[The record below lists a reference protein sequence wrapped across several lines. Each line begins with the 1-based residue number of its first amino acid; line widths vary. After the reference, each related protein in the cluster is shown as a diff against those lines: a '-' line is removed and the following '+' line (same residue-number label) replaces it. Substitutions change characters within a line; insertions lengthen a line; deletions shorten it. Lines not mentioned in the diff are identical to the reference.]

1 MHDKLINK
9 LTDFIQ
15 FERELRSAPD
25 INALG
30 FTAVNYLRRLVKYDV
45 ALLLV
50 EKNGRQRVNSISGVS
65 DFDPRAPLV
74 TTCEALCNHPDIS
87 VDNTRVH
94 VGDTLPAN
102 IAQKFDDI
110 RITQLVSAGLGD
122 GVATLALTREK
133 PWQKHELQLLQQAGE
148 VLEHAIGVFS
158 VQQKVSILKKVS
170 AGLKPNWRW
179 ALCGLALVSFV
190 PVPQSIIAS
199 AEVTARTPDVVTAG
213 LNGVIEEIL
222 VRPNQTVN
230 AGQLLVRFD
239 NTDLTHRKNTLQQ
252 ELALAEER
260 LRKARQ
266 QTLNTT
272 VEKSE
277 FAELVSEIELKR
289 LELNY
294 VNETMNRLEIRAD
307 SDGVVLFSRKQD
319 WMGRSVATGE
329 KIMEIAAADDNQFEI
344 WVAANDAIDI
354 NAGKPI
360 KFFPDAKP
368 LESVIGEVDSV
379 GFFASRS
386 DTDELAYRIVAEP
399 ADGGDT
405 LRLGMK
411 GTARV
416 YGDKVSL
423 AYHVLRKPISAIRKN
438 VGV

>member
-1 MHDKLINK
+1 
-9 LTDFIQ
+9 
-15 FERELRSAPD
+15 
-25 INALG
+25 
-30 FTAVNYLRRLVKYDV
+30 
-45 ALLLV
+45 
-50 EKNGRQRVNSISGVS
+50 
-65 DFDPRAPLV
+65 
-74 TTCEALCNHPDIS
+74 
-87 VDNTRVH
+87 
-94 VGDTLPAN
+94 
-102 IAQKFDDI
+102 
-110 RITQLVSAGLGD
+110 
-122 GVATLALTREK
+122 
-133 PWQKHELQLLQQAGE
+133 
-148 VLEHAIGVFS
+148 
-158 VQQKVSILKKVS
+158 LKKVS

-354 NAGKPI
+354 NAM
-360 KFFPDAKP
+360 
-368 LESVIGEVDSV
+368 
-379 GFFASRS
+379 RS
-386 DTDELAYRIVAEP
+386 LW
-399 ADGGDT
+399 
-405 LRLGMK
+405 
-411 GTARV
+411 
-416 YGDKVSL
+416 SL
-423 AYHVLRKPISAIRKN
+423 
-438 VGV
+438 